1 MPYIIKKVNNGFK
14 VCKKTKPSEC
24 YSNKPLTKKMAMKQ
38 RTAINLSELG
48 LSKPKKLLLM
58 RGRGVVLLGSYNGT
72 PNAPIQKG
80 MGMFNS
86 KLSASVSPTNINKR
100 KDTKKLIEINDG
112 YKRGLALADYTG
124 DTSPLVE
131 MARKDLKKNIEII
144 RESIPGMLKRKIGKG
159 KSRC

>member
-1 MPYIIKKVNNGFK
+1 MPYLIKKVNYGYK

-48 LSKPKKLLLM
+48 LSKPKMMK
-58 RGRGVVLLGSYNGT
+58 GRGVVLLGSYNGT
-72 PNAPIQKG
+72 PNAPIQRG
-80 MGMFNS
+80 NGMFNS

-100 KDTKKLIEINDG
+100 KDTKKLIEINKG
-112 YKRGLALADYTG
+112 YKRGLALTG
-124 DTSPLVE
+124 DDSPFVE
-131 MARKDLKKNIEII
+131 IVKKDFKKNTDELVDK
-144 RESIPGMLKRKIGKG
+144 IPKMLARKIGKG